1 MNRYSMACMYARMHE
16 SVCIY
21 RYIYKYTY
29 THTNTHTHTQGETG
43 RDREG
48 GRERCTHVTGAG
60 QSHAAKCLS
69 QKNVG
74 SITDKQK
81 YNDRKSAR
89 VLAAQNSFVCT
100 FHGIDPSNL

>member
-1 MNRYSMACMYARMHE
+1 MHACMKVY
-16 SVCIY
+16 VYTDIY
-21 RYIYKYTY
+21 INIQ
-29 THTNTHTHTQGETG
+29 THTQTHTHTHTG
-43 RDREG
+43 RDRERE
-48 GRERCTHVTGAG
+48 RERCTHVTGAG

-74 SITDKQK
+74 SITDKHK
-81 YNDRKSAR
+81 HNDRKSAR